1 MKVLDKKIEE
11 SCINS
16 RKLREI
22 YLGTKLSYNKSIEIR
37 KQQDNEYK
45 KMMFFK
51 KLKKVL
57 EK

>member
-11 SCINS
+11 SCKNS

-22 YLGTKLSYNKSIEIR
+22 YLGTELSYNKSIEIR

-51 KLKKVL
+51 KLKKEL

>member
-1 MKVLDKKIEE
+1 MKGLDKKIEQ
-11 SCINS
+11 SRRNS
-16 RKLREI
+16 KKLREI
-22 YLGTKLSYNKSIEIR
+22 YLGTKLSYDKSLEIR

-51 KLKKVL
+51 ILKKEL

>member
-1 MKVLDKKIEE
+1 MKELDRKIIESYKKSKIL
-11 SCINS
+11 
-16 RKLREI
+16 KEI
-22 YLGTKLSYNKSIEIR
+22 CLGDNLPYDRNIEIR

-51 KLKKVL
+51 NLKKEL